1 MSNSSN
7 GAFLVGLRGPMEGL
21 RITVPSDPFYVGRTK
36 DTNQLVLDDSE
47 ISRCHAIITHAHGKW
62 TIEDRSANG
71 TYINDQRVKTAA
83 LEPGSVIR
91 FGLSG
96 VNQFL
101 FEQSDAGMGRP
112 AGASHAAP
120 NGQGLQIGV
129 QRTVFEKLDAPPVFN
144 ARLQLVI
151 DRFTVQDII
160 LPEGETLIGRTAA
173 PNKIFI
179 DHLSI
184 SADHAKLVLDR
195 NGSASLIDLRSSN
208 GTFVNEERIS
218 QRVLQEGDMI
228 RLGTCQ
234 THLLLFRATHPR
246 VETLQDFDL
255 SAPVVKLGRD
265 SRNNVVLNHPT
276 VSSFH
281 AEIRNDGATVELID
295 LNSTNGTFVNG
306 VRIKRQKLQLKDRVA
321 IGAVQLSFTG
331 SFLEQQADG
340 KTMTLFATGLTKEV
354 PDSKTGEPLR
364 LLDEVS
370 LVLKPYE
377 FIGLLGPSGSG
388 KSTLMDALNGFRP
401 ADSGDVFLNDRNL
414 YRYPAELRSAIGYLP
429 QDDTLHRT
437 LTVRECL
444 TYSAKLRLPPDFSDA
459 EIGRRVQDVID
470 TLHLTERADKSVKL
484 LSGGQRKRVSLGLE
498 LLSKPSVLFVDEPTA
513 GQDPKNEQRLMQLFR
528 SIANQGTTVLIN
540 THLLGSFNLL
550 DKVAVL
556 VRGKLVFFGPGDE
569 LLRYFKCSHVE
580 EIYDVLEGQSP
591 AELRKR
597 FRASPLY
604 DKYVRKE
611 LEAGGHL
618 GSGQESAGGG
628 SRTVRRAAPKKQP
641 VVHQLKVLLARQFKL
656 RFADR
661 GNIMTLLLPPLLIAI
676 LTLFVGDMKNNPMIL
691 FMVVLVALWFGCSS
705 CVREIVDER
714 DILKRERQ
722 RDLQISSYL
731 GSKLGYLTVVAGL
744 QSVIFVAAL
753 MMLPGIMNGIP
764 GLAGNVF
771 GLSGHFAA
779 AFAIAWFM
787 GVQGGIIGLL
797 ISALA
802 PNAERAL
809 YIFPLTMMP
818 QLLLAGLLVPVN
830 SFQPFFVDANTFT
843 KIDVQSKLPSLNS
856 ELYKK
861 GMPDALRYT
870 LSPLMVSR
878 WGMEALADLYI
889 HDYETQPEDKP
900 AYSIELLDSMSTSF
914 HPDDLQKAQ
923 DFLENARTKGLKWV
937 RDYPKTPSTL
947 PIYMLI
953 LSGFAVL
960 MVGSIWFGLKRGEN

>member
-1 MSNSSN
+1 
-7 GAFLVGLRGPMEGL
+7 MEGL
-21 RITVPSDPFYVGRTK
+21 RITVPSNPFYVGRTK
-36 DTNQLVLDDSE
+36 DANQLVLDDTE
-47 ISRCHAIITHAHGKW
+47 ISRCHAIITYLDGKW
-62 TIEDRSANG
+62 SIEDRSANG
-71 TYINDQRVKTAA
+71 TYINDQRIKTAA
-83 LEPGSVIR
+83 LQPGSIVR

-101 FEQSDAGMGRP
+101 FEQSDAATRRP
-112 AGASHAAP
+112 AGPSHAAP
-120 NGQGLQIGV
+120 NGQALQMGV
-129 QRTVFEKLDAPPVFN
+129 QRTVFEKVDAAPVFS

-151 DRFTVQDII
+151 DRFTVQDIV
-160 LPEGETLIGRTAA
+160 LPEGETLMGRTEAA
-173 PNKIFI
+173 NKIFI

-184 SADHAKLVLDR
+184 SADHAKIVLNR
-195 NGSASLIDLRSSN
+195 NGNAALIDLRSSN

-218 QRVLQEGDMI
+218 ERVLQEGDLI

-255 SAPVVKLGRD
+255 SSPIVKLGRD
-265 SRNNVVLNHPT
+265 PGNKVVLNHPT

-281 AEIRNDGATVELID
+281 AEIRTEGETVELID

-306 VRIKRQKLQLKDRVA
+306 VRIKRQKLQLRDRVA

-364 LLDEVS
+364 LLDEIS
-370 LVLKPYE
+370 LVFKPYE

-414 YRYPAELRSAIGYLP
+414 YRYLAELRSAIGYLP

-444 TYSAKLRLPPDFSDA
+444 TYSAKLRLPADFSDT
-459 EIGRRVQDVID
+459 EIARRVQDVID

-556 VRGKLVFFGPGDE
+556 VRGNLVFFGPGDE

-580 EIYDVLEGQSP
+580 EIYDVLEGQTP

-604 DKYVRKE
+604 EKYVRKE

-618 GSGQESAGGG
+618 RTEQDDGRSAA
-628 SRTVRRAAPKKQP
+628 RPVRRAVQKKQP
-641 VVHQLKVLLARQFKL
+641 VMHQLKVLLARQFKL
-656 RFADR
+656 RLGDK
-661 GNIMTLLLPPLLIAI
+661 GNAMTLLLPPLLIAL

-691 FMVVLVALWFGCSS
+691 FMVVLVALWFGCAS

-714 DILKRERQ
+714 DIYKRERQ

-731 GSKLGYLTVVAGL
+731 GSKLGYLVVVAGL
-744 QSVIFVAAL
+744 QSLVFVGAL
-753 MMLPGIMNGIP
+753 MILPGILNGIP
-764 GLAGNVF
+764 GLNVF

-779 AFAIAWFM
+779 AFAISWFM
-787 GVQGGIIGLL
+787 GVQGGLIGLL

-818 QLLLAGLLVPVN
+818 QLLLAGLLVPVG

-843 KIDVQSKLPSLNS
+843 RIDVQGKLPSLNA

-878 WGMEALADLYI
+878 WGTEALADLYI
-889 HDYETQPEDKP
+889 HDYQSQPEDKP
-900 AYSIELLDSMSTSF
+900 AYSIELLDSMTTTF
-914 HPDDLQKAQ
+914 HPNDLQKAQ

-947 PIYMLI
+947 PIYMAI
-953 LSGFAVL
+953 LSAFAAV
-960 MVGSIWFGLKRGEN
+960 MVASIWFGLVRGEK

>member
-1 MSNSSN
+1 M
-7 GAFLVGLRGPMEGL
+7 
-21 RITVPSDPFYVGRTK
+21 
-36 DTNQLVLDDSE
+36 
-47 ISRCHAIITHAHGKW
+47 
-62 TIEDRSANG
+62 
-71 TYINDQRVKTAA
+71 
-83 LEPGSVIR
+83 
-91 FGLSG
+91 
-96 VNQFL
+96 
-101 FEQSDAGMGRP
+101 
-112 AGASHAAP
+112 
-120 NGQGLQIGV
+120 
-129 QRTVFEKLDAPPVFN
+129 
-144 ARLQLVI
+144 
-151 DRFTVQDII
+151 
-160 LPEGETLIGRTAA
+160 
-173 PNKIFI
+173 
-179 DHLSI
+179 
-184 SADHAKLVLDR
+184 
-195 NGSASLIDLRSSN
+195 
-208 GTFVNEERIS
+208 
-218 QRVLQEGDMI
+218 
-228 RLGTCQ
+228 
-234 THLLLFRATHPR
+234 
-246 VETLQDFDL
+246 
-255 SAPVVKLGRD
+255 
-265 SRNNVVLNHPT
+265 
-276 VSSFH
+276 
-281 AEIRNDGATVELID
+281 ID

-306 VRIKRQKLQLKDRVA
+306 VRIKRQQLQLKDRVA

-331 SFLEQQADG
+331 AFLEQQADG

-354 PDSKTGEPLR
+354 SELKTGEPLR
-364 LLDEVS
+364 LLDEIS
-370 LVLKPYE
+370 LVFKPYE
-377 FIGLLGPSGSG
+377 FIGLLAPSGSG

-414 YRYPAELRSAIGYLP
+414 YRYLAELRSAIGYLP

-444 TYSAKLRLPPDFSDA
+444 TYSAKLRLPADFSDA
-459 EIGRRVQDVID
+459 EIARRVQDVID
-470 TLHLTERADKSVKL
+470 TLHLTERGDKSVKL

-556 VRGKLVFFGPGDE
+556 VRGNLAFFGPGDE

-604 DKYVRKE
+604 EKYVKKE

-618 GSGQESAGGG
+618 RAGQEDTGG
-628 SRTVRRAAPKKQP
+628 SSRTRRAAPKKQP
-641 VVHQLKVLLARQFKL
+641 AIHQWKVLLARQFKL

-661 GNIMTLLLPPLLIAI
+661 GNVLTLLLPPLLIAI

-731 GSKLGYLTVVAGL
+731 GSKLGYLAVVAGL
-744 QSVIFVAAL
+744 QSLIFVGAL
-753 MMLPGIMNGIP
+753 QILPGILNGIP

-771 GLSGHFAA
+771 GLSGHFTA

-787 GVQGGIIGLL
+787 GVQGGLIGLL

-809 YIFPLTMMP
+809 YIFPLMMMP
-818 QLLLAGLLVPVN
+818 QLLLAGLLVPVS

-843 KIDVQSKLPSLNS
+843 QIDVQSKLPGLNA

-878 WGMEALADLYI
+878 WGMEALADIYV

-914 HPDDLQKAQ
+914 HPDDLRNAQK
-923 DFLENARTKGLKWV
+923 FLENARTKGLKWV

-953 LSGFAVL
+953 LSGFAVV
-960 MVGSIWFGLKRGEN
+960 MAGSTWFALKRGDS